1 MAPGPVEDFGLLELY
16 LGFGRR
22 YVGSAMSSSRNK
34 AFWLVIVVAGAAV
47 IWLAMRPGGRQP
59 TGATRVA
66 RSVAITTNALQST
79 SQLARA
85 IVGQTPNVDEAAM
98 VEPAPP
104 DEDAAEAFVQQVIEN
119 PRQPIKPSLI
129 PKLSDDQVDRLV
141 REYFKYATPLEK
153 YGIIWALGFSQ
164 NDRAFDTLRYSVIEE
179 YAGKELTGRDNA
191 VQLTTVERIGVLARH
206 SDRAWNF
213 LMDLTEENNWSRFEP
228 WSEDYLTKEY
238 KSVEASKAQVASS
251 QHGSLFAALGSS
263 GRPEFELWAN
273 NLLENE
279 PSDFQK
285 DAATSIEHSVF
296 CYRQIQNNG
305 YEYLYDEIL
314 YNIRMGS
321 SAFIIWSR
329 TPEGRKWQAWQD
341 AQFTALHGI
350 DPNSQPVPR
359 NGP

>member
-1 MAPGPVEDFGLLELY
+1 MT
-16 LGFGRR
+16 
-22 YVGSAMSSSRNK
+22 SSRNNLL
-34 AFWLVIVVAGAAV
+34 WLVIVVAGV
-47 IWLAMRPGGRQP
+47 VMLWLAMRPGKRQP
-59 TGATRVA
+59 VEAGSVAVATGALQRTNPVA
-66 RSVAITTNALQST
+66 HANM
-79 SQLARA
+79 
-85 IVGQTPNVDEAAM
+85 GQTPNVEEAAM

-119 PRQPIKPSLI
+119 PGQPVKPSLI

-141 REYFKYATPLEK
+141 REYFKYSTPLEK

-164 NDRAFDTLRYSVIEE
+164 NDRAFDTLRYSVMEE
-179 YAGKELTGRDNA
+179 YAGKELTRKDNA
-191 VQLTTVERIGVLARH
+191 IQLGVVKKIGVLARH

-213 LMDLTEENNWSRFEP
+213 LMQMTDENSWNRYEP
-228 WSEDYLTKEY
+228 WSEDYITQQKGSL
-238 KSVEASKAQVASS
+238 EASKNLVLSTL
-251 QHGSLFAALGSS
+251 HGSLFGALGSS

-285 DAATSIEHSVF
+285 ASASSIKHSVF
-296 CYRQIQNNG
+296 RYRQIRNNG

-314 YNIRMGS
+314 YDIRMGS

>member
-1 MAPGPVEDFGLLELY
+1 
-16 LGFGRR
+16 
-22 YVGSAMSSSRNK
+22 
-34 AFWLVIVVAGAAV
+34 VIVVAGAAV

-238 KSVEASKAQVASS
+238 KSVEASKAQVGSAVHSS
-251 QHGSLFAALGSS
+251 LFGSLGMS
-263 GRPEFELWAN
+263 GRLEFEVWAN
-273 NLLENE
+273 RILTGV
-279 PSDFQK
+279 PTDFQK
-285 DAATSIEHSVF
+285 VSANAIEQSYF
-296 CYRQIQNNG
+296 RYRQIQLHG
-305 YEYLYDEIL
+305 PDYLYDEIL
-314 YNIRMGS
+314 YDIRGGS
-321 SAFIIWSR
+321 SAYVIWSR
-329 TPEGRKWQAWQD
+329 TPEGRQWGAWRD
-341 AQFTALHGI
+341 TQFASLHGL
-350 DPNSQPVPR
+350 DPNSRPEPLPAEGQSLE
-359 NGP
+359 